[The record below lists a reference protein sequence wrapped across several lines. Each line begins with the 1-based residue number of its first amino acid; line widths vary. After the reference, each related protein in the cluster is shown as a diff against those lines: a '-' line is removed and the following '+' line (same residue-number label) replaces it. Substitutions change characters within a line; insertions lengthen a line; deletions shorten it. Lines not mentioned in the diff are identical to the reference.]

1 MKKEHFSLL
10 ILFVFIPIGIFA
22 QVVQITDRYGTTD
35 VLEGEYRVYN
45 NVWGATT
52 PQTLEVNQSSTYF
65 RVISSGHNNTS
76 GVPASYPFILK
87 GSHFGGTPT
96 TKNNPLPIQ
105 VQNISSAPFTWVVGT
120 KDASGKWNAAFE
132 AWFNKTGTGG
142 NNDGEL
148 MIWINSHGGPSPA
161 GSKVTTVEILG
172 HSWDLYLNPSS
183 NVISY
188 KKTSVTD
195 SISLDFKYFIH
206 DAVNRGFL
214 FTTWYLLAME
224 AGFEIWIDG
233 QGLTSYSFSAT
244 AEEGLST
251 IITSPSMGATFSAPA
266 NITINASASSPDGS
280 ITKVEF
286 FEGSTKL
293 GESTT
298 SPYSFTWNDVP
309 EGSYTLT
316 TKATDNFNET
326 ATSIP
331 ININVISSPTGTSME
346 AEDMILVNYLV
357 NTNSSASGGKL
368 IKLSG
373 SGVIGNATF
382 DFSGN
387 TGTYDMEV
395 WYFDEN
401 DGECT
406 FRIYVDGTE
415 VDEWLANQNLGSP
428 DPVAATRTS
437 KTITGV
443 TITNGAQIKLEAVQ
457 NGQEWGRYD
466 NIVINA
472 SGTQVVPELTI
483 TQPKRFS
490 LGKNYPNPFNPQTE
504 IQFEIANATR
514 IDLSVYN
521 LLGNKVVI
529 LGKGFYQPGKY
540 SVRFEASDFP
550 AGIYYYQLKTPNQR
564 LTRKCLFIK

>member
-1 MKKEHFSLL
+1 MKKEHFFLL
-10 ILFVFIPIGIFA
+10 ILFVFLPIGIFA
-22 QVVQITDRYGTTD
+22 QVVQITDRYGTAN

-45 NVWGATT
+45 NVWGAST
-52 PQTLEVNQSSTYF
+52 PQTLEVNQSETYF
-65 RVISSGHNNTS
+65 KVISTGHNNTG

-105 VQNISSAPFTWVVGT
+105 VQNISSAPFTWVIGT

-148 MIWINSHGGPSPA
+148 MIWINHHGGPSPA

-172 HSWDLYLNPSS
+172 HTWDLYLNPSS

-214 FTTWYLLAME
+214 STTWYLLAME

-233 QGLTSYSFSAT
+233 KGLTSYSYSAS

-251 IITSPSMGATFSAPA
+251 IITSPAIGATFSAPA

-286 FEGSTKL
+286 FEGVTKL

-298 SPYSFTWNDVP
+298 SPYSFTWSDVP

-316 TKATDNFNET
+316 TKATDNLGAT

-331 ININVISSPTGTSME
+331 ININVVPAPTGTSME
-346 AEDMILVNYLV
+346 AENMILVNYLV
-357 NTNSSASGGKL
+357 NTNSSASSGKL

-373 SGVIGNATF
+373 SGVTGNATF

-395 WYFDEN
+395 WYYDEN
-401 DGECT
+401 DGTCT
-406 FRIYVDGTE
+406 FRVYVDNTKVE
-415 VDEWLANQNLGSP
+415 EWIANQNLGSP

-437 KTITGV
+437 RTITGV
-443 TITNGAQIKLEAVQ
+443 TIANGAPIKLEAVQ

-466 NIVINA
+466 NIKITESCTPVVSELIIN
-472 SGTQVVPELTI
+472 
-483 TQPKRFS
+483 QPKRFS
-490 LGKNYPNPFNPQTE
+490 LGQNYPNPFNPHTK
-504 IQFEIANATR
+504 IQFEIANATE

-521 LLGNKVVI
+521 LLGNKVFT
-529 LGKGFYQPGKY
+529 LCHGFYQRGKY
-540 SVRFEASDFP
+540 SVRFDASDFP

-564 LTRKCLFIK
+564 LTRKCLLIN